1 MMQPNSLNWT
11 IEDRVALLMV
21 DRPQQLNALNQ
32 ATLIELKS
40 ALSALAQDDSVHV
53 IVLTGAGDKAFV
65 AGADIKEMVGLDP
78 LGAAAFAQ
86 QGQQVLAQIA
96 ALAKPVI
103 AAVNGYALGG
113 GFELALACDFI
124 YAVEG
129 AKFGL
134 PETTLGVMP
143 GFGGTQKLT
152 RLVGTNIS
160 KEMIF
165 TGMMISA
172 GRAAELGIVNRVVAA
187 PELLDVALQTAKA
200 IVANGGIGVALAKDA
215 IGKGADMPLGE
226 ALAYEGNLF
235 ALLFATEDQKE
246 GMSAFVEKRRA
257 AFINK

>member
-187 PELLDVALQTAKA
+187 HELLDVALQTAKA

>member
-1 MMQPNSLNWT
+1 MMQPNFLNWT
-11 IEDRVALLMV
+11 IEDSVALLMV

-187 PELLDVALQTAKA
+187 PELLDVALQAAKA

>member
-1 MMQPNSLNWT
+1 MMQPNFLNWT
-11 IEDRVALLMV
+11 IEDSVALLMV

>member
-172 GRAAELGIVNRVVAA
+172 KEAVELGIVNRVVVAG
-187 PELLDVALQTAKA
+187 ELIDTALQTAKA
-200 IVANGGIGVALAKDA
+200 IATNGGVGVAFAKEA
-215 IGKGADMPLGE
+215 IGKGADMPLAD

-235 ALLFATEDQKE
+235 ALLLATKDQKE

>member
-1 MMQPNSLNWT
+1 MELNFLNWT
-11 IEDRVALLMV
+11 IEDGVALLRI

-32 ATLIELKS
+32 VTLVDLES
-40 ALSALAQDDSVHV
+40 ALSSLAQDDSVRV

-65 AGADIKEMVGLDP
+65 AGTDIKEMVGLDP
-78 LGAAAFAQ
+78 LGAAAFARH
-86 QGQQVLAQIA
+86 GQQVLAQIA
-96 ALAKPVI
+96 ALPKPVI

-124 YAVEG
+124 YAAEG

-134 PETTLGVMP
+134 PETTLGIMP

-152 RLVGTNIS
+152 RLVGTNVA
-160 KEMIF
+160 KELIF

-172 GRAAELGIVNRVVAA
+172 ERAAEIGIVNQVVVAA
-187 PELLDVALQTAKA
+187 ELLDVALQAGKA
-200 IVANGGIGVALAKDA
+200 IVANGGIGVAMAKEA
-215 IGKGADMPLGE
+215 IGKGAEMPLSE